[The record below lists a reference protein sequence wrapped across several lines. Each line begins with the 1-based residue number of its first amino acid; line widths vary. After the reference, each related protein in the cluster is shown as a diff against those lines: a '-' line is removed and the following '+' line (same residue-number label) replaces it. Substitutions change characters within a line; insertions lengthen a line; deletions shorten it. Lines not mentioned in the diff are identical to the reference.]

1 QIRRAKNILL
11 KKYYALQIKNILSR
25 IVGYPGKVINT
36 KGERVF
42 YQPQINYVEAFQLL
56 LLEKN

>member
-1 QIRRAKNILL
+1 M